1 MYLPTPVLDVLQYF
15 SSGSKDP
22 EFSPRI
28 LQSLY
33 GFISDVIVCVWVG
46 CVCVCVVLEPY
57 SSGPSVIKKGRI
69 HFYKSRYPS

>member
-1 MYLPTPVLDVLQYF
+1 MYLPTLVLDVLQYF

-33 GFISDVIVCVWVG
+33 GLLSDVIVYG
-46 CVCVCVVLEPY
+46 GGGVVLEPS
-57 SSGPSVIKKGRI
+57 SSG
-69 HFYKSRYPS
+69 HLSR